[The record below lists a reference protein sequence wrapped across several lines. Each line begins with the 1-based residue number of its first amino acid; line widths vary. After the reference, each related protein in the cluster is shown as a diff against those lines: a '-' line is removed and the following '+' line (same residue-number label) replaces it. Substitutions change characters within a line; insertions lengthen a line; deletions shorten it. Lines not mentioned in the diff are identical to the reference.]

1 MLVGMAINIAMI
13 VVAAAAFHSRGVI
26 VTELP
31 QAAET
36 LRPIAGPLAGLV
48 FGVGLLF
55 AGLSSSVTAGIA
67 GGTIVS
73 GYLGKETDLQGRW
86 FRLGVALTLAPAVL
100 LIMFLHDPLR
110 ALILSQVCLSLQLP
124 LTMLPLFLLTSSRR
138 VMGQYANRGFER
150 IALLLTGL
158 GVTALNGLLLWRLLG
173 GTF

>member
-1 MLVGMAINIAMI
+1 MRYEFLDTLLAMLAGMAINTAMI
-13 VVAAAAFHSRGVI
+13 VVAAAAFHSRGVV

-31 QAAET
+31 QAAAT
-36 LRPIAGPLAGLV
+36 LRPIAGPLAGSGIRLA
-48 FGVGLLF
+48 LLF

-67 GGTIVS
+67 GGTIFS

-86 FRLGVALTLAPAVL
+86 FRLGMVLTLAPAVL

-138 VMGQYANRGFER
+138 GDGEVCEP
-150 IALLLTGL
+150 
-158 GVTALNGLLLWRLLG
+158 RL
-173 GTF
+173 